1 MSATAEKH
9 GTGVLV
15 RLSIA
20 LFLAYM
26 AVALP
31 LSVIPVVVTSWSGY
45 GNMLAGLAVG
55 IAFLSTILT
64 RNHAGVIADRRGGH
78 ICMQRGL
85 IIYIIASLLCFF
97 AALPSLS
104 APAAFS
110 VLIAG
115 RLLLGLGESLT
126 IVGMLGWGIGLMGQ
140 PRAGKVLALTGMAM
154 YGAFAAGAPIGL
166 ALFHTA
172 GFAGV
177 MLAAAAMPALGLAL
191 AQSVPAAPVHNGQR
205 VSFWRIIGSIWQ
217 PGAAVGLQGV
227 GFAGLGAFMAL
238 YFTHRHWPHP
248 ELGLTCFGLAFV
260 LVRILCGHLPDRV
273 GGYPV
278 AAGSLI
284 VETIGQVLLWT
295 APTPWLALLGAV
307 LTGAGCSMVFP
318 SLGVEV
324 VHIVPPH
331 LRGTALGGFAA
342 FQDLAYGAT
351 GPVVG
356 SVADYFGYGSIFF
369 TGALCA
375 AVGAL
380 ITIRLDFEKRR
391 RETLPMTAR
400 KEMR

>member
-1 MSATAEKH
+1 MSATTTEH
-9 GTGVLV
+9 GTSVLV

-20 LFLAYM
+20 LFFSYM
-26 AVALP
+26 AVALTLP
-31 LSVIPVVVTSWSGY
+31 VIPIFVTSWAGF

-64 RNHAGVIADRRGGH
+64 RNHAGIISDRRGGRV
-78 ICMQRGL
+78 CMKRGL
-85 IIYIIASLLCFF
+85 WIYIVANLLC
-97 AALPSLS
+97 ALTALTSLS
-104 APAAFS
+104 PPLAFGI
-110 VLIAG
+110 LIIG

-154 YGAFAAGAPIGL
+154 YGAFAAGAPVGL
-166 ALFHTA
+166 ALFHTT

-177 MLAAAAMPALGLAL
+177 MLVAAVMPAVGLAL
-191 AQSVPAAPVHNGQR
+191 VQSVPAAPIHNGQR
-205 VSFWRIIGSIWQ
+205 LSFWRIIGSIWK
-217 PGAAVGLQGV
+217 PGAAVCLQGV
-227 GFAGLGAFMAL
+227 GFAALGAFMAL
-238 YFTHRHWPHP
+238 YFTHSHWPHP

-260 LVRILCGHLPDRV
+260 LVRVLCGHLPDRI

-278 AAGSLI
+278 AIVSLL
-284 VETIGQVLLWT
+284 VETTGQMLLWS
-295 APTPWLALLGAV
+295 AHTPWIALLGAL

-356 SVADYFGYGSIFF
+356 SVADRAGYGSVFLVGGI
-369 TGALCA
+369 CA
-375 AVGAL
+375 AAGAL
-380 ITIRLDFEKRR
+380 ITIRLAIEKRR
-391 RETLPMTAR
+391 HGSLHASA
-400 KEMR
+400 

>member
-1 MSATAEKH
+1 MSSTATDH
-9 GTGVLV
+9 GTGVLI

-20 LFLAYM
+20 LFLSYM
-26 AVALP
+26 AVALTLP
-31 LSVIPVVVTSWSGY
+31 VIPIFVTSWAGF

-64 RNHAGVIADRRGGH
+64 RNHAGIVSDRRGGRV
-78 ICMQRGL
+78 CMRRGL
-85 IIYIIASLLCFF
+85 AVYIAASLLCAL

-104 APAAFS
+104 TSAAFGL
-110 VLIAG
+110 LIAG

-154 YGAFAAGAPIGL
+154 YGAFAAGAPAGL
-166 ALFHTA
+166 ALFHAT

-177 MLAAAAMPALGLAL
+177 MFAAAIMPALGLAL
-191 AQSVPAAPVHNGQR
+191 VQTVPASPVHDGQR
-205 VSFWRIIGSIWQ
+205 ISFWRVIGLIWR

-260 LVRILCGHLPDRV
+260 LVRILCGHLPDRI

-278 AAGSLI
+278 AVASLT
-284 VETIGQVLLWT
+284 VETTGQMLLWL
-295 APTPWLALLGAV
+295 APSPWIALLGAV

-356 SVADYFGYGSIFF
+356 SVADRAGYGSVFL
-369 TGALCA
+369 TGGLCA
-375 AVGAL
+375 GLGMLVAA
-380 ITIRLDFEKRR
+380 RLGLEKYR
-391 RETLPMTAR
+391 RESEQTRSASQF
-400 KEMR
+400 